1 MNLLFI
7 CSRNQ
12 WRSRTAE
19 TIFKNLQ
26 GYEIRSAGTEP
37 SARIK
42 ISEKLLAWAEIVF
55 VMEKKH
61 KQRIQQKFPQLA
73 SEKKFIILEIPDEYE
88 YMDAELVGLL
98 QGSLAEIME
107 DEAFLGEAG

>member
-12 WRSRTAE
+12 WRSPTAE
-19 TIFKNLQ
+19 AIYKNHPTIRAK
-26 GYEIRSAGTEP
+26 SAGTEP

-42 ISEKLLAWAEIVF
+42 LNAKMLEWADIVF

-61 KQRIQQKFPQLA
+61 KQRIQEKFPTEAQQ
-73 SEKKFIILEIPDEYE
+73 KQIIILDIPDEYQF
-88 YMDAELVGLL
+88 MDEELVE
-98 QGSLAEIME
+98 EIKLKVRPYF
-107 DEAFLGEAG
+107 DS

>member
-12 WRSRTAE
+12 WRSPTAE
-19 TIFKNLQ
+19 VIFKNYANHQ
-26 GYEIRSAGTEP
+26 AKSAGTEP

-42 ISEKLLAWAEIVF
+42 INEKLLLWADIVF

-61 KQRIQQKFPQLA
+61 KQRIQQKFSYLVNDKQ
-73 SEKKFIILEIPDEYE
+73 IIVLDIPDEYQF
-88 YMDAELVGLL
+88 MDEELVL
-98 QGSLAEIME
+98 SLKTAV
-107 DEAFLGEAG
+107 LPYL

>member
-19 TIFKNLQ
+19 TLFKNID
-26 GYEIRSAGTEP
+26 GYEVRSAGTEP
-37 SARIK
+37 SARIR

-73 SEKKFIILEIPDEYE
+73 VEKEFIILDIPDEYE
-88 YMDAELVGLL
+88 YMDEDLVIML
-98 QGSLAEIME
+98 QGSLTEIMG
-107 DEAFLGEAG
+107 DDAFLGQ

>member
-19 TIFKNLQ
+19 TLFKNID

-37 SARIK
+37 SARIR
-42 ISEKLLAWAEIVF
+42 ISEKLLAWADFVF

-61 KQRIQQKFPQLA
+61 KQRIEQKFPALA
-73 SEKKFIILEIPDEYE
+73 AEKEFIILDIPDEYE
-88 YMDAELVGLL
+88 YMDEDLVIML
-98 QGSLAEIME
+98 QGSLAEIMG
-107 DEAFLGEAG
+107 DEAFLNE